1 MTIDPKLCQ
10 ATSLLQALQA
20 HSGSHMPGC
29 FALPA
34 LQGLISSIPFVCNYK
49 SKQPLE
55 REGIEEAAP

>member
-10 ATSLLQALQA
+10 ATSLLQALPA
-20 HSGSHMPGC
+20 HSASHMPGC

-34 LQGLISSIPFVCNYK
+34 LQGLISFVPIVCNYK

-55 REGIEEAAP
+55 SEGLEKAAP